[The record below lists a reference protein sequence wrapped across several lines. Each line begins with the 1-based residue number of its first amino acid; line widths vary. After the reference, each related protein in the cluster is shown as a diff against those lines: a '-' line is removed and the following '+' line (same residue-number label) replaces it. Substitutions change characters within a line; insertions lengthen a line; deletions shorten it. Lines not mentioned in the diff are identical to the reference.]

1 MTANETFDLD
11 ATDMA
16 LLDALQTDAGIS
28 NLALAERLGVS
39 PATCLRRTKRLED
52 AGLIEARV
60 AVLSPHK
67 LAEATGHG
75 LGAVTE
81 VTLDRQDEATLAAF
95 EARAVAEPAV
105 QQCYRVSPGPDFVL
119 ITHCADMPEHLALS
133 QRLFTADRSVRQV
146 KAFFS
151 LKRAKFSAR
160 LPLPTVHP
168 KPLEK
173 R

>member
-1 MTANETFDLD
+1 MKNETFALD
-11 ATDMA
+11 AIDLR
-16 LLDALQTDAGIS
+16 LLDALQGDGGQS

-52 AGLIEARV
+52 AGLVEARL
-60 AVLSPHK
+60 AVLNPER
-67 LAEATGHG
+67 LAQAIGHG
-75 LGAVTE
+75 LTAVVE

-95 EARAVAEPAV
+95 EARAVAEAAV
-105 QQCYRVSPGPDFVL
+105 QQVYRVSPGPDFVL
-119 ITHCADMPEHLALS
+119 ITHCADMPAHLAMG
-133 QRLFTADRSVRQV
+133 QRLFTADSTVRNV

-160 LPLPTVHP
+160 LPLGLPEESPP
-168 KPLEK
+168 K

>member
-1 MTANETFDLD
+1 MLNETFDLD
-11 ATDMA
+11 QTDIA

-39 PATCLRRTKRLED
+39 AATCLRRTKRLED
-52 AGLIEARV
+52 TGLIEARV
-60 AVLSPHK
+60 AVLSPDK
-67 LAEATGHG
+67 LALATGHG
-75 LGAVTE
+75 LSAVVE
-81 VTLDRQDEATLAAF
+81 VTLERQDENTLAAF

-133 QRLFTADRSVRQV
+133 QRLFTADSSVRQV

-160 LPLPTVHP
+160 LPLPTTDP
-168 KPLEK
+168 SAPQK